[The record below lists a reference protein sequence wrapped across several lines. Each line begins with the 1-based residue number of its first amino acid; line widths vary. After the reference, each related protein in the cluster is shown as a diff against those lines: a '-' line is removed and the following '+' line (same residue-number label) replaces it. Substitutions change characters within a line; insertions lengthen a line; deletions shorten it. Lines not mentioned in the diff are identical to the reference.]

1 VKRAASLLM
10 LAALLATGC
19 AKRSASQ
26 SEQTCAC
33 EGSAVVDATLLA
45 WLSKARALHHEA
57 DVAEADGTPAKA
69 VSALERILSGPA
81 PAGPEASEIVADT
94 RARLAELRA
103 GTGDFDRAAD
113 DVKDGLLHAREPSY
127 FRGHLFEVLGLVE
140 EKRAA
145 ALEKRGDAVGARAA
159 RQRAVEASEQ
169 AVKLQDEVIQRALQK
184 DKR

>member
-1 VKRAASLLM
+1 MKRALPLLFLAAVLASACAKRAAPSDQ
-10 LAALLATGC
+10 A
-19 AKRSASQ
+19 
-26 SEQTCAC
+26 CAC
-33 EGSAVVDATLLA
+33 EGAPVVDATLLA

-57 DVAEADGTPAKA
+57 DAAEADGSPAKA
-69 VSALERILSGPA
+69 ISALERISTGPS
-81 PAGPEASEIVADT
+81 PAGPEASEIIADT

-113 DVKDGLLHAREPSY
+113 DVKQGLEHAREATY

-140 EKRAA
+140 EKRAT
-145 ALEKRGDAVGARAA
+145 ALEKRGDSAGAKAA

-169 AVKLQDEVIQRALQK
+169 AVKLQDEVIQRALGK